1 MKKKATKKSAP
12 AKKAVEPKLKVVK
25 KIEKD
30 PIVKDVNA
38 LLAQGPVT
46 PKPLSKAEMARRKK
60 AYLAEQKEMMQ
71 MMENH
76 QKAVAKKK
84 EEEFSAAFKKATKKI
99 EIYLFEDDKTKA
111 ITSDMR
117 QVGFKHPIELAGVLA
132 SMLGKVTK

>member
-1 MKKKATKKSAP
+1 MANKSAKKAP
-12 AKKAVEPKLKVVK
+12 AKKAVEQKVKAVKL
-25 KIEKD
+25 EKE
-30 PIVKDVNA
+30 PIVVA
-38 LLAQGPVT
+38 GPEPIPAV
-46 PKPLSKAEMARRKK
+46 KPLSKAEMARRKK

-76 QKAVAKKK
+76 QKVVAKKK
-84 EEEFSAAFKKATKKI
+84 DEEFSAAFKKATKKI